1 MIEQAEAEQAT
12 AKSEALKAMTQATE
26 EHPDLLIK
34 PDDQPQAQAQ
44 GEEQKQVEKP
54 APITLHS

>member
-34 PDDQPQAQAQ
+34 PDDQPQAQ